1 MAKLS
6 VLHIISGLGCG
17 GAENML
23 LRLVKNHQSKQ
34 IKSLVVSLTPLSAV
48 GEEFESLGIKVIYL
62 RGISGRLQSVKFFR
76 NLFNIVQ
83 THRPDVIQGW
93 MYHGNLAASLCG
105 IFAVRDIPIVWNV
118 RQSLQSLARERFLTQ
133 IVILLCVPLSF
144 GVFKIIYN
152 SRLAAT
158 QHERLGYS
166 KKRATFVPNGFFAVR
181 KRIIDRDKSHPLV
194 DIEKSAHPAR
204 VVLGHAG
211 RHHPK
216 KGHDVLFDAL
226 NYVLELGWDVVLVC
240 VGSNVKI
247 GNSALEEVIPKSV
260 DEKRYFLLGEQKDM
274 GRFYSGL
281 DIFISSSRWGEGFP
295 NVVAEAMSY
304 QLPCVAT
311 DVGETRSLLGG
322 SGVLVRNNSAEALAE
337 GIIDLL
343 RMSNGERAKLGSQAQ
358 KRVEVRYGMEKIG
371 EIYHQI
377 YLESIRCPKAG

>member
-1 MAKLS
+1 MARIL

-34 IKSLVVSLTPLSAV
+34 IKSLVVSLTPLNAV
-48 GEEFESLGIKVIYL
+48 GEEFESLGIEVIYL
-62 RGISGRLQSVKFFR
+62 RGVPGRIQSAIFFR

-83 THRPDVIQGW
+83 TRRPDVIQGW
-93 MYHGNLAASLCG
+93 MYHGNLTASLCG
-105 IFAVRDIPIVWNV
+105 MFVARGVPIIWNV
-118 RQSLQSLARERFLTQ
+118 RQSLQSLVKERFLTQ

-144 GVFKIIYN
+144 GVVKIIYN

-166 KKRATFVPNGFFAVR
+166 KKRATFIPNGFFAIQ
-181 KRIIDRDKSHPLV
+181 KRIIDRDKSHPLA
-194 DIEKSAHPAR
+194 DIGNSANPAR
-204 VVLGHAG
+204 VVLGHAA
-211 RHHPK
+211 RYHPK
-216 KGHDVLFDAL
+216 KGHDVLFEAL

-240 VGSNVKI
+240 VGSNVRI

-260 DEKRYFLLGEQKDM
+260 EEEKYFLLGEQKDM

-311 DVGETRSLLGG
+311 DVGETLSLLGDT
-322 SGVLVRNNSAEALAE
+322 GVLVRNNSAEALAE

-343 RMSNGERAKLGSQAQ
+343 RMSKGARAKLGSQAQ
-358 KRVEVRYGMEKIG
+358 KRVEVKYGMEKIG
-371 EIYHQI
+371 EIYRQI
-377 YLESIRCPKAG
+377 YMESI